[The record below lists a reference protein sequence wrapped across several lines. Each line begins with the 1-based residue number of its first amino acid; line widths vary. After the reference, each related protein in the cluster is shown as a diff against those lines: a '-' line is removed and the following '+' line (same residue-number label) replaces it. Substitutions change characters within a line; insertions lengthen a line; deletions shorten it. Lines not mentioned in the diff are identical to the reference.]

1 MSDMMKQETT
11 VVSNQAALNSVAV
24 MDQWGNGE
32 VYNEDRWVERAR
44 QAARQAMEGMF
55 ELGRALI
62 ILKEHTDHGRFRDIA
77 ESELGLHTR
86 EVTRLMM
93 ATRRFATPQMQK
105 AAPKLMNLGKSKLLE
120 LLVEEDEA
128 VVDLADG
135 GELNGHSLDDVER
148 MSVREL
154 RQALRDARDETD
166 AARKVSAEK
175 DTKIN
180 DLSEKL
186 AKKQSSVKEAKPS
199 DVADELKMSMGA
211 IQVGIESQIT
221 RLIPVFEQMMAHA
234 EANGMDHSPAMVVCL
249 NQIIRDCESLR
260 EQFVLPQQPP
270 VDAVPEWF
278 KATE

>member
-1 MSDMMKQETT
+1 MSDILEQETM

-32 VYNEDRWVERAR
+32 VYNEDRWIERAR

-62 ILKEHTDHGRFRDIA
+62 ILKAHTPHGRFQEIA
-77 ESELGLHTR
+77 EQELGLHAR
-86 EVTRLMM
+86 ETQRLMM
-93 ATRRFATPQMQK
+93 ATNRFATPQMQK

-135 GELNGHSLDDVER
+135 GELNGHTLDDVER

-154 RQALRDARDETD
+154 RKALRDAREETT

-186 AKKQSSVKEAKPS
+186 AKKQSSVKEAKPT

-221 RLIPVFEQMMAHA
+221 RLKPVFEQMMAHA
-234 EANGMDHSPAMVVCL
+234 EANGMDHSPAMVGCL